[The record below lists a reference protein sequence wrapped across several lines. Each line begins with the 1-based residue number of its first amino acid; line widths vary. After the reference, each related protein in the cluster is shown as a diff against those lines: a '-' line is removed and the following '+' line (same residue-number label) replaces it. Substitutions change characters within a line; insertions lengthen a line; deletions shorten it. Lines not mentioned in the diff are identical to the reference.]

1 MLITFFSFVMGI
13 YGNLV
18 LGPSVEQW
26 RTFGQSMRNLVPML
40 RRPDAF
46 SFEAAQAVDDTAL
59 AVYAPPPPH
68 THPTPTL
75 HPPTHLPC
83 LRLGRYQGC
92 LGLPLY
98 PALPRPRQARAHVS
112 SCAHAHAHALHMHRM
127 HTVPV
132 GASTPSRASSSSAPC
147 SPTRSCC
154 STSRAPW

>member
-46 SFEAAQAVDDTAL
+46 NWEAAQAIDDTAL
-59 AVYAPPPPH
+59 AVYAAALHLSPALPPP
-68 THPTPTL
+68 
-75 HPPTHLPC
+75 PC
-83 LRLGRYQGC
+83 LRLGRCQRV
-92 LGLPLY
+92 LGFTPY
-98 PALPRPRQARAHVS
+98 PIPPRHERAS
-112 SCAHAHAHALHMHRM
+112 SSTAHAHHTHRM
-127 HTVPV
+127 HPVPG
-132 GASTPSRASSSSAPC
+132 GASTPSRASSSSAPS
-147 SPTRSCC
+147 SPTPSCC